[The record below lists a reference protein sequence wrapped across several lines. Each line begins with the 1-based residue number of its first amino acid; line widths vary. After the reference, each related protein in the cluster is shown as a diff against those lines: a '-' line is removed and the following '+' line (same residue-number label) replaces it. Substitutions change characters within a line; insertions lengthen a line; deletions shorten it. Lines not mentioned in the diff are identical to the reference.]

1 MQGKSVMKNSAPLS
15 IRAVHLSVL
24 FFLCVTLYFWRL
36 GAVPFYDRGEPREG
50 IVVAEMNTSG
60 NWILPKVNG
69 EYIPFKPPLFHWMG
83 VIAAKI
89 FGGVNEF
96 SLRFPSA
103 LLATLGVLLTYFAG
117 ACLWGE
123 RAGLIA
129 GLVLASNVQWRE
141 GASLVQVDMT
151 LAFFVLAAFLTFLFL
166 YRAGGSSKTK
176 TAGLA
181 LLLALATLAKGPIG
195 LVVPCLGFLIFLA
208 LRRDLKFLKTLHL
221 WVGGC
226 VFLLVAGSW
235 YALALRQ
242 GGAGF
247 FFRQLVDENLRTAT
261 GEYGRPQPIYYFVP
275 VLFYNMAPW
284 SLFFPAV
291 ALFLYRQRSHLK
303 ESEFLYLW
311 IWLAA
316 VFVFFSLS
324 SGKRGIYILSLYPAG
339 ALIWAGWWSHVEK
352 GDSQSQGLTLW
363 IGYIVAAAYLL
374 IIGALFA
381 RVFGWDLFKYFRGGQ
396 DFSFVLR
403 ALFAPS
409 RLVLALILLS
419 SVAIFILIAGLGR
432 KKWRWV
438 FASLAVLALFNL
450 LVIKQVYYP
459 SIAGERTLKPFIEH
473 VKERVDPTAPLL
485 FYRAFDAGAIF
496 YAGRHIRSY
505 EELANETKPPFYLL
519 MWEEDWAPL
528 RDKKSLEVLSIS
540 EGTGPAHRH
549 RMLLV
554 KANEKVEP

>member
-1 MQGKSVMKNSAPLS
+1 MIKNYTSPTP
-15 IRAVHLSVL
+15 RAGHIVLL
-24 FFLCVTLYFWRL
+24 FFLCVALYLWHL
-36 GAVPFYDRGEPREG
+36 GQIPFYERGEPREG

-83 VIAAKI
+83 VIAAKT
-89 FGGVNEF
+89 FGGVTEF

-103 LLATLGVLLTYFAG
+103 LLAMLGVLLTYFAG
-117 ACLWGE
+117 ASLWGE

-151 LAFFVLAAFLTFLFL
+151 LAFFILAAFVSFLFI
-166 YRAGGSSKTK
+166 YRSGGGSKIK

-195 LVVPCLGFLIFLA
+195 VVVPCLAFLIFLA
-208 LRRDLKFLKTLHL
+208 IRRDLKFLKRLHL
-221 WVGGC
+221 WVGAF
-226 VFLLVAGSW
+226 VFLLFAGSW

-242 GGAGF
+242 GGAAF

-261 GEYGRPQPIYYFVP
+261 GEYGRPQPVYYFVP

-284 SLFFPAV
+284 SLFFPAL
-291 ALFLYRQRSHLK
+291 ALFLCRQRNRLK
-303 ESEFLYLW
+303 ESEFLYLL
-311 IWLAA
+311 IWLAT

-324 SGKRGIYILSLYPAG
+324 SGKRGIYILSLYPAAALLWG
-339 ALIWAGWWSHVEK
+339 AWWAHVEK

-363 IGYIVAAAYLL
+363 IGYIVATAYLL
-374 IIGALFA
+374 IVGALFA
-381 RVFGWDLFKYFRGGQ
+381 RVFGWDIFKYFRGGA

-409 RLVLALILLS
+409 RLVFSLFLLS
-419 SVAIFILIAGLGR
+419 SIAILSLFAGLGQ

>member
-1 MQGKSVMKNSAPLS
+1 MLEKSLISYSTPLT
-15 IRAVHLSVL
+15 IRAGHISIL
-24 FFLCVTLYFWRL
+24 FFLCVTLYLWHL
-36 GAVPFYDRGEPREG
+36 GQIPFYDRGEPREG
-50 IVVAEMNTSG
+50 IVVTEMNTSG

-83 VIAAKI
+83 VIAARL

-103 LLATLGVLLTYFAG
+103 LLGILGIFLTYFAG
-117 ACLWGE
+117 ACLWDE

-151 LAFFVLAAFLTFLFL
+151 LAFFMLAAFLSFLFL
-166 YRAGGSSKTK
+166 YRAGGGSKIK

-195 LVVPCLGFLIFLA
+195 VVVPCLVFLIFLA
-208 LRRDLKFLKTLHL
+208 IRRDFRFLKTLHP
-221 WVGGC
+221 WVGGL

-235 YALALRQ
+235 YALALWQ
-242 GGAGF
+242 GGAAF

-284 SLFFPAV
+284 TLFFPAL
-291 ALFLYRQRSHLK
+291 ALFLYRQRNRLK
-303 ESEFLYLW
+303 ESEFLYLL
-311 IWLAA
+311 IWLAT

-324 SGKRGIYILSLYPAG
+324 SGKRGVYILSLYPAAALLWG
-339 ALIWAGWWSHVEK
+339 AWWAHVEK

-363 IGYIVAAAYLL
+363 IGYFVASAYLL
-374 IIGALFA
+374 TIGALFA
-381 RVFGWDLFKYFRGGQ
+381 RVFGWDIFKYFRGGE
-396 DFSFVLR
+396 DFSLVLST
-403 ALFAPS
+403 LFAPS
-409 RLVLALILLS
+409 RLVLALLLLS
-419 SVAIFILIAGLGR
+419 SIATLSLFAGLVQ
-432 KKWRWV
+432 KKWHWV
-438 FASLAVLALFNL
+438 FASLAVLAVFNL
-450 LVIKQVYYP
+450 FVIKQVYYP

-473 VKERVDPTAPLL
+473 VKEQVDPTVPLL

-505 EELANETKPPFYLL
+505 EELAKETKPPFYLL
-519 MWEEDWAPL
+519 MWEEDWVPL
-528 RDKKSLEVLSIS
+528 SDKKALKVLSIS

-549 RMLLV
+549 RMILV
-554 KANEKVEP
+554 RANEKVGP